1 MMSRDAAVSAIESG
15 LCLELRY
22 DGFSRLVEVH
32 AVGTSKTGE
41 LCMRVYQ
48 VSGGSVSGER
58 SGWKMMLIDKSFSAH
73 LSTTRS
79 KAPRPGYRK
88 GDRDMLTIYCEL

>member
-1 MMSRDAAVSAIESG
+1 MSKNAALLAIEQG

-32 AVGTSKTGE
+32 AVGMSKTGQ

-58 SGWKMMLIDKSFSAH
+58 AGWKLMLIDKSFSAH
-73 LSTTRS
+73 VSTIRS
-79 KAPRPGYRK
+79 DAPRTGYKR
-88 GDRDMLTIYCEL
+88 GDRDMLTIYSEL

>member
-1 MMSRDAAVSAIESG
+1 MSKDAAVLALEEG
-15 LCLELRY
+15 VCLELRY

-32 AVGTSKTGE
+32 AVGTSRTGH

-58 SGWKMMLIDKSFSAH
+58 SGWKMMLIDKTFSAH
-73 LSTTRS
+73 LSSTRS
-79 KAPRPGYRK
+79 QAPRPGYRK
-88 GDRDMLTIYCEL
+88 GDRDMLTIYREL

>member
-1 MMSRDAAVSAIESG
+1 MSKNAALLAIEQG

-32 AVGTSKTGE
+32 AVGTSKTGQ

-58 SGWKMMLIDKSFSAH
+58 AGWKLMLIDKSFSAH
-73 LSTTRS
+73 VSTIRSDAPELATR
-79 KAPRPGYRK
+79 AETG
-88 GDRDMLTIYCEL
+88 TC